1 MNDTATQEGAAR
13 TEPHVDP
20 DVKDDEIPT
29 RPNPRTAALEAMA
42 ERQEQERRREL
53 DEALAADPD
62 LAAAQNRI
70 DKAIADS
77 NAEAG
82 IVHADEETPSY
93 GGNID
98 QYDGAASRQAMNQEP
113 ERDRPDLPSN
123 LQDDPLADFI
133 VMQNG
138 APMVKAKVNGEER
151 FIPLADAKRQVQI
164 GVAAEIRMQ
173 NAAQAEKMLNDRAN
187 KLSAGEA
194 ALAARMK
201 VLQSQPAV
209 PAKPDLT
216 DEELEKEATEI
227 FETAFSGTE
236 EDAAKKLA
244 KTLVKIRDSAAAR
257 VQPTPP
263 PRLDTDAI
271 ARQAANIATGVLTEQ
286 SRKKD
291 MTKAYEAF
299 KGDYPEIMK
308 DPFLYKM
315 ADGLTDTVER
325 EHPDWNIAQVMD
337 EAGKRTRDW
346 VKGLRGDAE
355 DTGDNPTPKSRP
367 NQNSLVSDTTTQTRQ
382 ERKAGLVRMPT
393 QQGAAVYSEPEDTG
407 QEEQSPQDA
416 FRQLKKARGQP
427 Y

>member
-1 MNDTATQEGAAR
+1 MNDTATQKGAAR
-13 TEPHVDP
+13 TEPPVDP
-20 DVKDDEIPT
+20 DVKKDEIPV
-29 RPNPRTAALEAMA
+29 RQNPREAALEAMA

-53 DEALAADPD
+53 DEALATDPD
-62 LAAAQNRI
+62 LAAHQARI
-70 DKAIADS
+70 DKQIADS

-82 IVHADEETPSY
+82 IYHDDTPSY

-98 QYDGAASRQAMNQEP
+98 QYDGAASRQAMNQPP
-113 ERDRPDLPSN
+113 ERDRPDLPQK

-138 APMVKAKVNGEER
+138 QPMVKAKVNGEDR

-173 NAAQAEKMLNDRAN
+173 NAAQTEKILSERAN

-201 VLQSQPAV
+201 TLQSQPAV
-209 PAKPDLT
+209 PAKPDLS
-216 DEELEKEATEI
+216 DEELEKEAIDI

-244 KTLVKIRDSAAAR
+244 KTLVKIRDSA
-257 VQPTPP
+257 VSKVKPTQQI
-263 PRLDTDAI
+263 DANAI
-271 ARQAANIATGVLTEQ
+271 ARQAATIATGVLSEQ

-291 MTKAYEAF
+291 MTKAYEKF
-299 KGDYPEIMK
+299 KGDYPEILK

-315 ADGLTDTVER
+315 ADGLTDQVER

-346 VKGLRGDAE
+346 VKGLRGDAK
-355 DTGDNPTPKSRP
+355 DTGGNPTPKPRA

-382 ERKAGLVRMPT
+382 ERKAGLVRMPM
-393 QQGAAVYSEPEDTG
+393 QAGAAVYSEPEDTG
-407 QEEQSPQDA
+407 DDDQSPQAA
-416 FRQLKKARGQP
+416 FAELKKARGQP

>member
-13 TEPHVDP
+13 TEPQVDP
-20 DVKDDEIPT
+20 DVKKDEIPT
-29 RPNPRTAALEAMA
+29 RPNPREAALEAMA

-62 LAAAQNRI
+62 LAAAQARI
-70 DKAIADS
+70 DGQIAES

-82 IVHADEETPSY
+82 IYHDDTPSY

-98 QYDGAASRQAMNQEP
+98 QYDGAASRQAMNQPP

-138 APMVKAKVNGEER
+138 SPMVKAKVNGEER

-173 NAAQAEKMLNDRAN
+173 NAAQAEKLLNDRAN

-201 VLQSQPAV
+201 TLQSQPKV
-209 PAKPDLT
+209 PAKPDLS
-216 DEELEKEATEI
+216 DEELEKEAVEI

-244 KTLVKIRDSAAAR
+244 RTLVKIRDSAAAK
-257 VQPTPP
+257 VQPT

-291 MTKAYEAF
+291 MTKAYEKF
-299 KGDYPEIMK
+299 KGDYPDIMK
-308 DPFLYKM
+308 DPHLYKM
-315 ADGLTDTVER
+315 ADGLTDQVER

-355 DTGDNPTPKSRP
+355 DTGDNPTPKPRP

-382 ERKAGLVRMPT
+382 ERKAGLVRMPM
-393 QQGAAVYSEPEDTG
+393 QAGAAVYSEPDDSGE
-407 QEEQSPQDA
+407 EEQSPQAA
-416 FRQLKKARGQP
+416 FAELKKARGQP

>member
-13 TEPHVDP
+13 TEPQVDP
-20 DVKDDEIPT
+20 DVKQDEIPT

-53 DEALAADPD
+53 DEAIAADPD
-62 LAAAQNRI
+62 LAAQQARI
-70 DKAIADS
+70 DKAISDS

-82 IVHADEETPSY
+82 ITHEDEVPVY
-93 GGNID
+93 GN
-98 QYDGAASRQAMNQEP
+98 DGAASRQAMNQPP
-113 ERDRPDLPSN
+113 ETDRPDLPSN

-138 APMVKAKVNGEER
+138 APMVKAKVNGEDR
-151 FIPLADAKRQVQI
+151 LIPLADAKRQVQI
-164 GVAAEIRMQ
+164 GVAAEVRMQ
-173 NAAQAEKMLNDRAN
+173 NAAQTEKLLADRAN

-201 VLQSQPAV
+201 VLQSQPTV

-216 DEELEKEATEI
+216 DEELEREATEI

-257 VQPTPP
+257 VQPTP
-263 PRLDTDAI
+263 RLDTDAI

-291 MTKAYEAF
+291 MTKAYEKF

-308 DPFLYKM
+308 DPHLYKM
-315 ADGLTDTVER
+315 ADGLTDQVER

-355 DTGDNPTPKSRP
+355 DTGDNPTPKPKP

-382 ERKAGLVRMPT
+382 ERKAGLVRMPM
-393 QQGAAVYSEPEDTG
+393 QQGAAVYSEPEDAG
-407 QEEQSPQDA
+407 DDDQSPQAA
-416 FRQLKKARGQP
+416 FAELKKARGQP

>member
-1 MNDTATQEGAAR
+1 MNDTATQEGAAPS
-13 TEPHVDP
+13 EPQVDP
-20 DVKDDEIPT
+20 DVKQDEIPT
-29 RPNPRTAALEAMA
+29 RPNPRAAALEAMA

-62 LAAAQNRI
+62 LAAQQNRI
-70 DKAIADS
+70 DRAIADS

-82 IVHADEETPSY
+82 IVHPDEETPSY

-98 QYDGAASRQAMNQEP
+98 QYDGAASRQPMNQSP
-113 ERDRPDLPSN
+113 ERDRPDLPQK
-123 LQDDPLADFI
+123 LQDDPMADFI

-151 FIPLADAKRQVQI
+151 LIPLADAKRQVQI
-164 GVAAEIRMQ
+164 GVAAEVRMQ
-173 NAAQAEKMLNDRAN
+173 NAAQAEKLLNDRAN
-187 KLSAGEA
+187 KLTAGEA

-201 VLQSQPAV
+201 VLQSQPSV
-209 PAKPDLT
+209 PKKPDLT
-216 DEELEKEATEI
+216 DEELEREATEI

-257 VQPTPP
+257 VQPTP
-263 PRLDTDAI
+263 RLDTDAI

-291 MTKAYEAF
+291 MTKAYEKF

-308 DPFLYKM
+308 DPHLYKM
-315 ADGLTDTVER
+315 ADGLTDQVER

-355 DTGDNPTPKSRP
+355 DTGDNPTPKPKP

-393 QQGAAVYSEPEDTG
+393 QQGAAVYSEPEETG
-407 QEEQSPQDA
+407 DVEQSPQAA
-416 FRQLKKARGQP
+416 FAELKKARGQP